1 ASSRTNAPT
10 TEGSSRRTDSAA
22 SFVPGFSMTDVST
35 PPSGGADVR
44 PVAGCLTRRS
54 RRACPFF
61 EAYAPHLTS
70 PGNKFHKPLILLGL
84 LAIVRARTL
93 GVASSRLSG
102 AATCLRA
109 GSENKQDESRDHGG
123 WLRHA
128 PEAAHD
134 PQAEADGAGRQPAD
148 DGA

>member
-1 ASSRTNAPT
+1 SSSRSFTSRAKPGTFGPALLSRWISRGWPYASARTNAPT

-22 SFVPGFSMTDVST
+22 SFVPGFSLTDVST

-70 PGNKFHKPLILLGL
+70 PGNNFHKPLILLGL

-109 GSENKQDESRDHGG
+109 GSENKQ
-123 WLRHA
+123 
-128 PEAAHD
+128 
-134 PQAEADGAGRQPAD
+134 
-148 DGA
+148 